1 MEYNEN
7 VEYCKYIENKCKE
20 LNLDLDKE
28 EIQIIANLYVDELY
42 NDGVEIKHESIIDNE
57 LLLFDCIDQYRDLNS
72 KEKFSQYDYIGNKE
86 NINDKEFEK
95 MIKRQEIKEKEDEEL
110 YKQKSYLDRELNA
123 KGGYGYNE
131 DYDDHGLDES
141 IEHIR

>member
-28 EIQIIANLYVDELY
+28 EIQIVANLYVDELY

-57 LLLFDCIDQYRDLNS
+57 LLLFDCIDQYRNLNS
-72 KEKFSQYDYIGNKE
+72 KEK
-86 NINDKEFEK
+86 
-95 MIKRQEIKEKEDEEL
+95 
-110 YKQKSYLDRELNA
+110 
-123 KGGYGYNE
+123 
-131 DYDDHGLDES
+131 
-141 IEHIR
+141 